1 MSSLSCSQVQSGSAL
16 AEAMILETE
25 AAVMANFEFLS
36 QADVEM
42 DEDDDICDEL
52 DDSQDIE
59 EQEEMRTTKRK
70 QRPKVILIL
79 DKLSFLT
86 LSVL

>member
-1 MSSLSCSQVQSGSAL
+1 MPFSVQVQSSAL

-42 DEDDDICDEL
+42 DEDDEICDEL
-52 DDSQDIE
+52 DDTQDMD
-59 EQEEMRTTKRK
+59 EQDEMRTTKRK
-70 QRPKVILIL
+70 PRPKVQWYFNNVIYI
-79 DKLSFLT
+79 
-86 LSVL
+86 